1 MSINS
6 AMLAGVSGLSANSSS
21 LAAISDN
28 IANLNTTGYKRS
40 QVNFANVVT
49 AQATNI
55 GRYSAGGVQGV
66 TRQYVSQQGLIQNT
80 STPTDLAI
88 AGEGFFIVSD
98 KGANLSSA
106 DTRLF
111 TRAGSFNTDSEG
123 YLKNDAGLYLLAWP
137 VQDDG
142 TFEVDPSD
150 LTRLQPINVRNLG
163 AAVRASEN
171 VAIVANVNS
180 QTTYDPAVT
189 YTAGAMSAYA
199 DDPTAATGVKPN
211 FEVEMNVVDS
221 QGGTHRLTVGML
233 RKDPATNPNEWHAE
247 IYGSPDEVT
256 GTNATGLLKSG
267 SLVFT
272 ADGKLD
278 LTASTLFGAATGSPP
293 VAAPAK
299 ISIGASGSGTAPNW
313 GDALGVGAQT
323 LNFDLAGLTQYNSP
337 STVKSV
343 NPDGA
348 TLGNVTSVEVDDKGF
363 ISAVFDNSEI
373 RKIGKVAL
381 ATFQNADGLSA
392 VSGTAYRATLQSGE
406 FTIKEAGVSG
416 AGLISPA
423 SLESS
428 TVDLSAEFTGLITTQ
443 KAYSACSK
451 IITTADDMLTELI
464 NIRR

>member
-6 AMLAGVSGLSANSSS
+6 AMLAGVSGLAANSSS

-80 STPTDLAI
+80 ATPTDLAI

-98 KGANLSSA
+98 KGANLTDG

-111 TRAGSFNTDSEG
+111 TRAGSFNPDAEG

-137 VQDDG
+137 MMDDG

-180 QTTYDPAVT
+180 QTTFDPAIT
-189 YTAGAMSAYA
+189 YTAGAMSVYA
-199 DDPTAATGVKPN
+199 DDTTAVGAVKPN
-211 FEVEMNVVDS
+211 FEVEMKVVDS
-221 QGGTHRLTVGML
+221 QGGTHRLTMGLL
-233 RKDPATNPNEWHAE
+233 RRDPATNPNEWHAE
-247 IYGSPDEVT
+247 IYGAPAELT
-256 GTNATGLLKSG
+256 GSNATGLLRSG
-267 SLVFT
+267 TLSFT

-278 LTASTLFGAATGSPP
+278 LAASTLFGAPTGVPP
-293 VAAPAK
+293 VAAPSQ
-299 ISIGASGSGTAPNW
+299 ITIGASGSAAAPNW
-313 GDALGVGAQT
+313 NSALGVAAQT
-323 LNFDLAGLTQYNSP
+323 LTFDLEGLTQYNAP

-348 TLGNVTSVEVDDKGF
+348 TLGNVQSIEVDDKGF

-373 RKIGKVAL
+373 RKIGKVAV
-381 ATFQNADGLSA
+381 ATFQNPDGLSA

-416 AGLISPA
+416 AGQISPA

-428 TVDLSAEFTGLITTQ
+428 TVDLSAEFTGLISTQ

-451 IITTADDMLTELI
+451 IITTADEMLSELI